1 LNRFESF
8 KAEKDGLDV
17 LPDLLRYAAERT
29 PIDEIPEDDLDRMKW
44 YGVFHRKQT
53 PGFFMMRL
61 RTPGGRLSSAQI
73 HAIAGI
79 AREFG
84 RGTADLTTR
93 ENVQLRWLT
102 LPVIPEILERLER
115 GGITTLQSGMDNVS
129 NLIGCP
135 IAGLDP
141 AEVIDTTPLIRS
153 LQKAL
158 VGKREFT
165 NLPRK
170 FNVSIAGCREDCGH
184 AQTQDLGFVPATCEI
199 DGRRI
204 VGFNVLIGG
213 ALGGT
218 SPRLATS
225 LDVFLRPEEVVDF
238 FAALLLVY
246 RDNGPREQRT
256 KSRIKWLV
264 AEWGEE
270 RLREEVEE
278 QIGRT
283 LRRAG
288 RVETIHN
295 AGSHLGIHPER
306 TLNVNFVGLH
316 IPVGRV
322 TADQL
327 DELGRLADEYGAGE
341 LRLTVDQN
349 VVIPHVTDARL
360 DRLLGEPLLRELRPN
375 PPPVWRNLVCCTGN
389 DYCHFSAI
397 DTKGQAVALAR
408 ELEARGVEVPSNT
421 RIHIS
426 GCVHACGKHHVGD
439 VGLQGTTVRVDGELH
454 EAAHLFAGGRLGEYG
469 RLAELVREDVLVE
482 DLTDAVQELLL
493 KRVSHRQR
501 PSLGAQATALVGSA
515 PSRPLDAPS
524 L

>member
-1 LNRFESF
+1 MNRFEAF
-8 KAEKDGLDV
+8 KAQKDGLDV
-17 LPDLLRYAAERT
+17 LPDLLRYAAEQT
-29 PIDEIPEDDLDRMKW
+29 PIEDIPEDDLDRMKW

-61 RTPGGRLSSAQI
+61 RTPGGRLSSAQLQ
-73 HAIAGI
+73 AIGGI

-93 ENVQLRWLT
+93 ENIQLRWLT
-102 LPVIPEILERLER
+102 LPVIPEILARLER
-115 GGITTLQSGMDNVS
+115 AGITTLQSGMDNVR
-129 NLIGCP
+129 NFIGCP

-141 AEVIDTTPLIRS
+141 AEVIDTTPLIRA
-153 LQKAL
+153 LQRAL

-184 AQTQDLGFVPATCEI
+184 AQTQDLGFVPATHEF
-199 DGRRI
+199 DGRRV
-204 VGFNVLIGG
+204 VGFNVLVGG

-218 SPRLATS
+218 SPRLATP

-238 FAALLLVY
+238 FTALLLVY

-270 RLREEVEE
+270 RLRDEVEE
-278 QIGRT
+278 RIGHD

-295 AGSHLGIHPER
+295 AGNHLGVHPER

-316 IPVGRV
+316 VPVGRV

-360 DRLLGEPLLRELRPN
+360 DRLLAEPLLQELRPN

-397 DTKGQAVALAR
+397 DTKGHAVALAR
-408 ELEARGVEVPSNT
+408 DLENRGVEVPSNT

-439 VGLQGTTVRVDGELH
+439 IGIQGTTVRVDGELR
-454 EAAHLFAGGRLGEYG
+454 EGAHLFAGGRLGEYS
-469 RLAELVREDVLVE
+469 RLAELVREDVLIE
-482 DLTDAVQELLL
+482 DLTESVQELLL
-493 KRVSHRQR
+493 KRVPHRHHADLPLAATPI
-501 PSLGAQATALVGSA
+501 PSGAA
-515 PSRPLDAPS
+515 
-524 L
+524 